1 MELVSRLTA
10 VILTFL
16 LSPLLL
22 GIAVGNLLV
31 QGRPII
37 YRQSRIG
44 KDFKS
49 FIIYKFR
56 TMTVDKS
63 NLNTFQPVESNQT
76 TKWGRFLR
84 KTKLDELPQL
94 FNVIKGDMRFIGP
107 RPEIPQ
113 YVKKDSFS
121 FLNQIKPG
129 LSGYSSILFRNESE
143 IWSMID
149 SDDPYNNILKI
160 KVGLDKYYV
169 NKKSFFEDLKLV
181 GITILSLFIPKRMG
195 HYLIIRLLK
204 IEDNGEFK
212 LRDTIDDVKIKEPKN
227 KINIKPIK
235 RNLKI
240 LFLADLMA
248 VIIGFLLSVIIRNDL
263 TIPAIFYNQDIYYI
277 LGLSAVVKLIA
288 FSIFGM
294 FKGMW
299 RYTSLID
306 MGNILKANIM
316 GTFLLIAGIGFF
328 RGFQDIP
335 SAIFVID
342 FILTFSL
349 TALSRIGVR
358 LVYSHLINPKPYRI
372 ELNKRVIIIGAGT
385 TGEFICRELLNDSRY
400 RMEPI
405 GFLDDNKNLH
415 GQFIHNKKVEGTV
428 SVLSDLTDEYDE
440 AIICCPNAP
449 RQDLYKIIDICKE
462 AGKPFR
468 TLPSVHELMSG
479 KLSINQL
486 KEVSVL
492 DLLGRNEVEI
502 DDSAINKYLK
512 GKRVLITG
520 AGGSIGSELVRQC
533 LRFEPALLVI
543 LDNSEYNLFNIE
555 RELLGKENNVLIKP
569 LLSNIRDK
577 DILSKVFSQYE
588 PQVIFHAAAYKH
600 VAMQEE
606 FPWEAIK
613 TNVNGTA
620 NLVKLSLE
628 HNTEKFV
635 LVSTDKAVKP
645 INVMGATKRLAELIC
660 QGANSS
666 YSTRFMAVRFG
677 NVLGSSG
684 SVIPIFQEQIKTGG
698 PITITDP
705 NMERYFMSVPEAAQ
719 LIIQAG
725 SIGKGG
731 EVFALDMGQ
740 PIKILDIANELIRL
754 SGLEPD
760 IDIPISFIGA
770 RPGEKQNEELV
781 HDAETIQKTLHDK
794 IFKIRPTLNQD
805 TIKSITKRIMG
816 NELSSHVFNNNEI
829 RITLANL
836 VPEYTPLDKDSID
849 PIILNVKPEIE
860 A

>member
-1 MELVSRLTA
+1 MEIISRFTA
-10 VILTFL
+10 AILTVV
-16 LSPLLL
+16 LSPLLI
-22 GIAVGNLLV
+22 GISLCNLLL

-37 YRQSRIG
+37 FRQERIG
-44 KDFKS
+44 KNFKP

-56 TMTVDKS
+56 SMENKSS
-63 NLNTFQPVESNQT
+63 NLNTFQAGGNEKI
-76 TKWGRFLR
+76 TKWGKFLR
-84 KTKLDELPQL
+84 KTKLDELPQF

-107 RPEIPQ
+107 RPEVPQ
-113 YVKKDSFS
+113 YVNKDSFS
-121 FLNQIKPG
+121 FLNKIKPG
-129 LSGYSSILFRNESE
+129 LSGYSSILFRNEAE

-149 SDDPYNNILKI
+149 SDDPYDNILKI
-160 KVGLDKYYV
+160 KVGLDNYYV
-169 NKKSFFEDLKLV
+169 NKKGFFEDLKLV
-181 GITILSLFIPKRMG
+181 GITIISLFIPKRMG

-212 LRDTIDDVKIKEPKN
+212 LRDTIDDVKIKEPD
-227 KINIKPIK
+227 IKTNTEPTK
-235 RNLKI
+235 RNLRI
-240 LFLADLMA
+240 LFLADIMA
-248 VIIGFLLSVIIRNDL
+248 IISGFLLSAIIRSDF
-263 TIPAIFYNQDIYYI
+263 TIPDIFYNEDIYHI
-277 LGLSAVVKLIA
+277 LGLSVVVKLIA
-288 FSIFGM
+288 FSTFGM
-294 FKGMW
+294 FNGLW

-306 MGNILKANIM
+306 MGNIFKANIV
-316 GTFLLIAGIGFF
+316 GTLLLIAGIGYF

-335 SAIFVID
+335 RAIFIID

-372 ELNKRVIIIGAGT
+372 ALNKRVMIIGAGT
-385 TGEFICRELLNDSRY
+385 TGEFICKELLNDSRH

-405 GFLDDNKNLH
+405 GFLDDNKNMH
-415 GQFIHNKKVEGTV
+415 GQFIHSKKVEGRV
-428 SVLSDLTDEYDE
+428 SILSEFINEYDE

-449 RQDLYKIIDICKE
+449 RKDLYKIIDICKKS
-462 AGKPFR
+462 GKPFR
-468 TLPSVHELMSG
+468 TLPSVNEVMSG

-486 KEVSVL
+486 REVSVI

-502 DDSAINKYLK
+502 DDNSINKYLK
-512 GKRVLITG
+512 GKRILITG

-533 LRFEPALLVI
+533 LRFEPALLVL

-555 RELLGKENNVLIKP
+555 REIIGKENNVLVKP

-588 PQVIFHAAAYKH
+588 PQVVFHAAAYKH
-600 VAMQEE
+600 VAIQEE

-628 HNTEKFV
+628 HNIQKFV

-666 YSTRFMAVRFG
+666 YSTRFIAVRFG

-684 SVIPIFQEQIKTGG
+684 SVIPIFQEQIKAGG

-705 NMERYFMSVPEAAQ
+705 DMERYFMSVPEAAQ

-725 SIGKGG
+725 SIGRGG

-770 RPGEKQNEELV
+770 RPGEKQFEELV
-781 HDAETIQKTLHDK
+781 QESETIQRTLHEK
-794 IFKIRPTLNQD
+794 IFEIRPTLTVDIIN
-805 TIKSITKRIMG
+805 SITSKIMEG
-816 NELSSHVFNNNEI
+816 ELNGHEFNNNQLRE
-829 RITLANL
+829 TLSNL
-836 VPEYTPLDKDSID
+836 VPEYTPSDKDSLD